1 VIRRL
6 LIANRG
12 EIAVRIARACHEMN
26 IEAVAVYSDA
36 DLASPHVAAADLAV
50 AIGPA
55 PPSDSYLN
63 IPAIL
68 EAARRTGCDA
78 VHPGYGFLSQS
89 APFVRAC
96 EDAGLVFVGPTA
108 DVMARMGSKIEAR
121 RLMEAAG
128 VRVVPGST
136 PDEQSDECLAST
148 ARAAGLPIL
157 IKASAG
163 GGGKG
168 MRRVESVGELPEA
181 IQSARREALA
191 AFGDGTL
198 YVERLIERP
207 RHIEVQV
214 LGDGEGNVIHLYE
227 RECSMQ
233 RRHQKVIE
241 ESPAPV
247 LPAAL
252 RDEMCEAA
260 ARAACAVSYRGA
272 GTIEFLVEASARS
285 FYFLEMN
292 TRLQVEHAVTEL
304 VLGVDL
310 VHAQI
315 AIAGGQGL
323 PRRRSDYT
331 QRGHA
336 IECRIYA
343 EDPFDRFLPQ
353 AGRVLLYRPPLGPGI
368 RFDSGIAAGVEVSV
382 HYDPLLARLIAHGDT
397 RETALA
403 RAIEALRSTVILG
416 VRTNVPFLLDVL
428 RDPRFAAGEVDTTYL
443 DSIASR
449 APSAPVPAAAAVA
462 AGAWLHVNR
471 PAAPVAD
478 SQAVADPWATI
489 RGWQ

>member
-1 VIRRL
+1 MIRRV

-12 EIAVRIARACHEMN
+12 EIAVRIARACREMRL
-26 IEAVAVYSDA
+26 ETVAVYSEA
-36 DLASPHVAAADLAV
+36 DLTSPHVAAADLAV
-50 AIGPA
+50 PIGPA
-55 PPSDSYLN
+55 PARDSYLN
-63 IPAIL
+63 VPVIL
-68 EAARRTGCDA
+68 DAALRTDCDA
-78 VHPGYGFLSQS
+78 VHPGYGFLSQN
-89 APFVRAC
+89 ARFVRAC

-108 DVMARMGSKIEAR
+108 EVMALMGSKVEAR
-121 RLMEAAG
+121 RQIEASG

-136 PDEQSDECLAST
+136 PADQHDDTLVST
-148 ARAAGLPIL
+148 AQTVGLPIL

-168 MRRVESVGELPEA
+168 MRVVRSVRELPEA
-181 IQSARREALA
+181 IRSARREALA

-207 RHIEVQV
+207 RHVEVQV
-214 LGDGEGNVIHLYE
+214 LGDGTGHAIHLFE

-233 RRHQKVIE
+233 RRHQKVVE
-241 ESPAPV
+241 ESPAAAV
-247 LPAAL
+247 PAAL

-260 ARAACAVSYRGA
+260 VRAARAVSYRGA
-272 GTIEFLVEASARS
+272 GTIEFLLEADTTS

-310 VHAQI
+310 VRAQL
-315 AIAGGQGL
+315 AVAGGQPL
-323 PRRRSDYT
+323 PWRQAELA

-353 AGRVLLYRPPLGPGI
+353 AGRVLLYRPPHGPGI
-368 RFDSGIAAGVEVSV
+368 RFDSGIAEGVDVPV
-382 HYDPLLARLIAHGDT
+382 HYDPLLARLVAHGDT

-416 VRTNVPFLLDVL
+416 VQTNVPFLLEVL
-428 RDPRFAAGEVDTTYL
+428 RDERFAAGDVDTTYL
-443 DSIASR
+443 DRLASAGVK
-449 APSAPVPAAAAVA
+449 APAPAPAAIA
-462 AGAWLHVNR
+462 AGAWLRANTAR
-471 PAAPVAD
+471 GSAPD
-478 SQAVADPWATI
+478 SLSAPDPWATI